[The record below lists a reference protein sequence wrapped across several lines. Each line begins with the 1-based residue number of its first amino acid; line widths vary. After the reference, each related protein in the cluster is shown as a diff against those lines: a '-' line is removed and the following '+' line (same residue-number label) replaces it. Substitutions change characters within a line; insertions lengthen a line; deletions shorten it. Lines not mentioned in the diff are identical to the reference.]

1 MTIEELNVK
10 QAEVIKLLQNAR
22 KKDKLVHA
30 YLFEGDSG
38 TGTLE
43 AAKYFAM
50 MLLCE
55 EENAPCLK
63 CRTCER
69 IEFNSH
75 LNVVLIEP
83 FADMIRKEQI
93 ENLMHDF
100 SLTAL
105 ERGPQIYIIKDADKM
120 NASAANSLL
129 KFLEEPAPN
138 HYAVLLTTNHKK
150 MLDTIISRCQ
160 FIHFKPVSRTYIEEQ
175 LLAEDIDPDLAYVI
189 SHITSDLAEA
199 RKYAA
204 EGKLNIFLNLAKK
217 VATSRLRKK
226 DPYVDYYLN
235 RNILT
240 EEKEKSWHF
249 IFFDTLILIYQEMLN
264 KLNNQPTKHFAQTLE
279 NVREQNI
286 DKNEI
291 LRIINVLNTYEE
303 RLNYNVN
310 IELLYSSLF
319 VEI

>member
-55 EENAPCLK
+55 EKNAPCLK

-175 LLAEDIDPDLAYVI
+175 LLAEEIDPDLAYVI

-264 KLNNQPTKHFAQTLE
+264 KLNNQPTKHFAQALE

>member
-264 KLNNQPTKHFAQTLE
+264 KLNNQPTKHFTQTLE